1 MTPRPRLAEPVPSRG
16 GEIEQRFAW
25 LLDRMRDRYL
35 AGGYEL
41 DDVHLAQILGVHPG
55 VLRKGKFSSVSPAL
69 AQAAAEAW
77 DIDLNWLLL
86 GRGREPAAQGP
97 LPGLE
102 RIPRET
108 RITRGRWS
116 DTEVRRLMREKGL
129 SQKDLASRMGIPQ
142 TRAGALARGQLRDP
156 DLRDSLAGIL
166 GVPVEQL
173 FLVTEILPPEEPSP
187 TGMDNTG
194 LYSLSAVRG
203 ALNRILDEHLEA
215 ALEGGGVQAER
226 SFEFVPDGISLV
238 VPPPAP
244 GLSEMDRLRY
254 ERNREVLER
263 WSRSRVAFDVPMEVA
278 GRFCREVSGFYE
290 GGRLDDVGHILR
302 DYISEADQSGG
313 QARAADPAR
322 LQLKDNML
330 IVGGAQ
336 IEVDDPELLARIPEY
351 LSSRTGRMRLLE
363 WLRNN
368 VGGR

>member
-55 VLRKGKFSSVSPAL
+55 VLRKGKFSSVSPSL

-77 DIDLNWLLL
+77 DVDLNWLLL
-86 GRGREPAAQGP
+86 GRGREPSAQGP
-97 LPGLE
+97 LSGLE
-102 RIPRET
+102 QIPRET
-108 RITRGRWS
+108 RVARGRWS
-116 DTEVRRLMREKGL
+116 DAEVRRLMREKGL
-129 SQKDLASRMGIPQ
+129 SQKDLAARLGIPQ
-142 TRAGALARGQLRDP
+142 ARAGALARGQLRDP
-156 DLRDSLAGIL
+156 DLRESLAGIL
-166 GVPVEQL
+166 GVPVEHL
-173 FLVTEILPPEEPSP
+173 FLVTGNNPPEETALETAD
-187 TGMDNTG
+187 TGG

-203 ALNRILDEHLEA
+203 ALSRILDEHLEA
-215 ALEGGGVQAER
+215 ALGSGGRTEHTL
-226 SFEFVPDGISLV
+226 EFVPDGISLA

-244 GLSEMDRLRY
+244 SLSELDRLRY

-263 WSRSRVAFDVPMEVA
+263 WSRSRGAFSVPAEVA

-290 GGRLDDVGHILR
+290 GGRVDDVGHILR
-302 DYISEADQSGG
+302 DYISEADQAGG
-313 QARAADPAR
+313 QAGKADPAR
-322 LQLKDNML
+322 LQLQDNVL
-330 IVGGAQ
+330 IVGGTQ

-351 LSSRTGRMRLLE
+351 LNTRTGRLRLLE
-363 WLRNN
+363 WLRSN